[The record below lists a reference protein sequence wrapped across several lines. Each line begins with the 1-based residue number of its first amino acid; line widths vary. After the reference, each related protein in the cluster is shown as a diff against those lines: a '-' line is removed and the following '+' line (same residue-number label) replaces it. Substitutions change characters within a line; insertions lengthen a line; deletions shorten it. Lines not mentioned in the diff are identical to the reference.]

1 MAGFLTHFGVRVEGA
16 ITAPT
21 WPTPARA
28 LTRLLPW
35 ISATME
41 PLDRFEAREVF
52 SATTG
57 SLTLTPVLRPAAVAV
72 TSPLLYTGQ
81 ETLLACALGY
91 APRVLA
97 GTTYPVATGGQYR
110 HRLEHTEQL
119 RAQPWPAEDAVSA
132 LLLRRLTVVLATS
145 LEVYELQSAMVSGWQ
160 LTATPDGISLAVTF
174 LGAAMETESPVN
186 TWASV
191 TALLPPVDEEVED
204 MDLVC
209 RFGPYSASTALTDA
223 AFLDVASV
231 TLQCQRPFRVDQS
244 LSSGTAIAEP
254 SCTGVA
260 ALTGSLTVPW
270 YTAREHGLLAMVRSQ
285 TLYTL
290 MLEAH
295 GPGSPVPVWRL
306 WCPTVHLDQVQ
317 RPWNVNAPT
326 ATIPFTV
333 LAPLS
338 VPTWLAPVRWDARLV
353 MELVN
358 STATHPLVGA

>member
-1 MAGFLTHFGVRVEGA
+1 VSGFLTHYGVRLEGP
-16 ITAPT
+16 ITTPT
-21 WPTPARA
+21 WPTAAKA

-35 ISATME
+35 TTASME
-41 PLDRFEAREVF
+41 PGERFEAMEVF

-72 TSPLLYTGQ
+72 TTPLLYTGQ

-97 GTTYPVATGGQYR
+97 GTTYPVPTSGQYR

-119 RAQPWPAEDAVSA
+119 RAQPWPAADGVSS
-132 LLLRRLTVVLATS
+132 LLLRRLTVVLATPV
-145 LEVYELQSAMVSGWQ
+145 EVYELSSAMVSGWQ
-160 LTATPDGISLAVTF
+160 LTANPAGLSLAVTYV
-174 LGAAMETESPVN
+174 GATMATEAPVN

-191 TALLPPVDEEVED
+191 SALLPPVDVE
-204 MDLVC
+204 LVDVELLC
-209 RFGPYSASTALTDA
+209 RFGPYNATTALTDA
-223 AFLDVASV
+223 ALLDIASL

-244 LSSGTAIAEP
+244 LSSGLAIAEP
-254 SCTGVA
+254 SCTGLA

-270 YTAREHGLLAMVRSQ
+270 YTAREHGLLAAVRSQ
-285 TLYTL
+285 TPYTL
-290 MLEAH
+290 MLEAR
-295 GPGSPVPVWRL
+295 GPGSPQPLWRL

-317 RPWNVNAPT
+317 RPWSVNAPT

-333 LAPLS
+333 LAPPS
-338 VPTWLAPVRWDARLV
+338 VPTWLAPVRYDARLV
-353 MELVN
+353 LELLN